1 MRHSWQWVW
10 SQIVAGV
17 VDAGYDDITP
27 AHIGMFRHPTLD
39 GQRPTELAAQLH
51 VTKQSVNDLLGHLER
66 YGYTTRQPDT
76 SDGRG
81 RVVRLTAKGRRLEE
95 LIRHHAE
102 AADQRIAEV
111 LGERRSAQL
120 RQALEELSTK
130 LTSESP
136 SSKEAAR

>member
-1 MRHSWQWVW
+1 
-10 SQIVAGV
+10 
-17 VDAGYDDITP
+17 
-27 AHIGMFRHPTLD
+27 
-39 GQRPTELAAQLH
+39 
-51 VTKQSVNDLLGHLER
+51 
-66 YGYTTRQPDT
+66 
-76 SDGRG
+76 
-81 RVVRLTAKGRRLEE
+81 LTAKGRRLEE

-130 LTSESP
+130 LTSER